1 MTSSKAKFQRIAQRL
16 EHVRA
21 WRASGET
28 LAAYAQRSGQSVS
41 QLRAWLGWETRWRA
55 QLQARDVL
63 ALGGSQA
70 FVQVVPPRA
79 KAGTKAIP
87 NGHIPAHIPAHTATH
102 AVAGGL
108 TVTLTRVGSAL
119 SASAHWPSGAT
130 LASAAWLR
138 EVLA

>member
-28 LAAYAQRSGQSVS
+28 LAAYAQHGGQTVS
-41 QLRAWLGWETRWRA
+41 QLRAWLGWEARWRA
-55 QLQARDVL
+55 QLEAQTPAP
-63 ALGGSQA
+63 AGESEG

-79 KAGTKAIP
+79 KAIP
-87 NGHIPAHIPAHTATH
+87 NAHLPAHATTH

-108 TVTLTRVGSAL
+108 TVTLTRVGSAI

>member
-28 LAAYAQRSGQSVS
+28 LAAYALYSGQTVS

-55 QLQARDVL
+55 QLEAQTPA
-63 ALGGSQA
+63 AAGEAEG

-79 KAGTKAIP
+79 KAGAKAGVKAIP
-87 NGHIPAHIPAHTATH
+87 TPHATTH

-108 TVTLTRVGSAL
+108 TVTLTRVGSAI

>member
-55 QLQARDVL
+55 QLEARDVL
-63 ALGGSQA
+63 AVGGSQA
-70 FVQVVPPRA
+70 FVQVVAPRA

-87 NGHIPAHIPAHTATH
+87 NAHIPAHTATH

-108 TVTLTRVGSAL
+108 TVTLTRVGSAI
-119 SASAHWPSGAT
+119 SASAHWPTGAT